1 MTLFKPMWVTP
12 TASAREGAS
21 SGEKKSKAGA
31 GGNFKPLWLELPSAR
46 GFLVGHQV
54 VTAVVDVAPG
64 VAPLPSTADG
74 DDAVS
79 QRGDSAAVATAGAE
93 PDDSGA
99 ISATQIITREEHVR
113 LLALERQAGVEVGK
127 IEGLA
132 QAKKNLQSEKKKIED
147 FLLSVE
153 EAFGEPSRFLDPL
166 KKLAVHIAREIVRG
180 ELQASGNAINRLVD
194 HCVAGGGGAKP
205 VAVHVNAQ
213 DLEWLKGAWVSQD
226 AVPELKA
233 DDSLARGSVK
243 VVMNDGWIEDL
254 IERRFEDVEISLHL
268 N

>member
-127 IEGLA
+127 VEGLA
-132 QAKKNLQSEKKKIED
+132 QAKKICRAKKRRSKT
-147 FLLSVE
+147 FCCRLKM
-153 EAFGEPSRFLDPL
+153 PL
-166 KKLAVHIAREIVRG
+166 
-180 ELQASGNAINRLVD
+180 ASHHGFSI
-194 HCVAGGGGAKP
+194 P
-205 VAVHVNAQ
+205 
-213 DLEWLKGAWVSQD
+213 
-226 AVPELKA
+226 
-233 DDSLARGSVK
+233 
-243 VVMNDGWIEDL
+243 
-254 IERRFEDVEISLHL
+254 
-268 N
+268 